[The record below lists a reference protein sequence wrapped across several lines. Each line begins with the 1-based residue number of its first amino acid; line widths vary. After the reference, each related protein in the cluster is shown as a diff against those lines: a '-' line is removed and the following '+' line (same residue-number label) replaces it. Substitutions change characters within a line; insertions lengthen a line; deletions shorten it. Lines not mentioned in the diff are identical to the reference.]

1 MLALSAPVEALPLVA
16 LAPLQPPDAVHEVAL
31 VALQVRF
38 EALPLDTLVGFA
50 ASVTVGSGGVTGVVP
65 VPVTGAVADEQAAS
79 TSAARRPVPA
89 ILLPD
94 APKARRIIVPCDAKL
109 RGSAEKPCFVMLPR
123 FLPILTEALGKP
135 MTQCRQSRRL
145 RTASLAA
152 CTAST
157 V

>member
-1 MLALSAPVEALPLVA
+1 MVAVSAPVETLPLVA
-16 LAPLQPPDAVHEVAL
+16 LVPLQPPDAVHEVAL
-31 VALQVRF
+31 VVLQVSV
-38 EALPLDTLVGFA
+38 EVPPLAILARFA

-123 FLPILTEALGKP
+123 FLPIPAVTSPAHRFVGRVHGLDSIICDP
-135 MTQCRQSRRL
+135 VS
-145 RTASLAA
+145 
-152 CTAST
+152 ST
-157 V
+157 VAG